1 MRGAQHPGRHRRD
14 ARGIIPAAAG
24 STCSWVPS
32 PTPHRD
38 LPRGCGEHRRPD
50 SGRMKDMGSSTRM
63 RGAHEPEDHRP
74 DEPGIIPANA
84 GSTATHPR
92 SSRRTWDHPRGCGEH
107 RESPRPRRCFSG
119 SSPRMRGAR
128 PPCLRC
134 GTADGIIPADAGSTR
149 GRRSTRSLP
158 GDHPR
163 GCGEHTGTGRRSTRS
178 LPGDHPRGCGEHSPV
193 LINGP
198 TVSGS
203 SPRMRGARRSPCRAV
218 SREGIIPADAGSTRT
233 PTRRSLSSRD
243 HPRGCGGAR
252 HREDRAR
259 GEAGIIPADA
269 GSTHHVRRRS

>member
-1 MRGAQHPGRHRRD
+1 MSPRTIDPMNQGSSPRMRGAPQRIPDRLDGH
-14 ARGIIPAAAG
+14 GIIPADAG
-24 STCSWVPS
+24 STGKALAP
-32 PTPHRD
+32 
-38 LPRGCGEHRRPD
+38 E
-50 SGRMKDMGSSTRM
+50 
-63 RGAHEPEDHRP
+63 GA
-74 DEPGIIPANA
+74 
-84 GSTATHPR
+84 
-92 SSRRTWDHPRGCGEH
+92 SRDHPRGCGEH
-107 RESPRPRRCFSG
+107 GHLAYDAARQMG
-119 SSPRMRGAR
+119 SSPRMRGAHGDDVLHGPFR
-128 PPCLRC
+128 
-134 GTADGIIPADAGSTR
+134 GIIPADAGSTR
-149 GRRSTRSLP
+149 GRADAGSTR
-158 GDHPR
+158 
-163 GCGEHTGTGRRSTRS
+163 GRRSTRS

>member
-163 GCGEHTGTGRRSTRS
+163 GCGEHTGT
-178 LPGDHPRGCGEHSPV
+178 V
-193 LINGP
+193 LHGP
-198 TVSGS
+198 F
-203 SPRMRGARRSPCRAV
+203 R
-218 SREGIIPADAGSTRT
+218 GIIPADAGSTPRCSST
-233 PTRRSLSSRD
+233 ARRSRD
-243 HPRGCGGAR
+243 HPRGCGE
-252 HREDRAR
+252 H
-259 GEAGIIPADA
+259 GEAHAELYLVR
-269 GSTHHVRRRS
+269 GSSPRMRGAQGRRRGDP